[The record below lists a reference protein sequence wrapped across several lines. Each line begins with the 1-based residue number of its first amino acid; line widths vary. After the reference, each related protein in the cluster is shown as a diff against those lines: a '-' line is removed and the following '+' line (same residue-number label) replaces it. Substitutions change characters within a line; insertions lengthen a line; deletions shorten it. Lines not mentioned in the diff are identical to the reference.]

1 MSKILVVGSSNTDM
15 VVKSDRIPKPGETV
29 LGGEFFSFP
38 GGKGANQAVAA
49 ARLGGEVTFLAKVGN
64 DNLGIAAVEE
74 LRKEGIDVSRII
86 TASDIHSG
94 IALILVDQK
103 GENSISV
110 AYGANRRF
118 SQLDILENQDLI
130 RNAEVILVQLE
141 IPLEAVETV
150 VELAQRFGKPVI
162 LNPAPA
168 QFLSD
173 ELISKIFMLTPNE
186 TEAELLTGI
195 PVRDLASAEQA
206 ARALHKK
213 GAKGVI
219 ITLGAAGAFLLTKDI
234 AELIPSS
241 KVVAVDTT
249 AAGDTFN
256 GALAVAL
263 VEGMEIRDAVRF
275 ANRAAAISVT
285 RMGAQSSLPFRGEL
299 DSN

>member
-29 LGGEFFSFP
+29 LGGEFFTFS

-49 ARLGGEVTFLAKVGN
+49 ARLGGEVTFLAKVGE
-64 DNLGIAAVEE
+64 DNLGIAAMEG

-94 IALILVDQK
+94 IALILVNQK

-110 AYGANRRF
+110 ASGANMRF
-118 SQLDILENQDLI
+118 SQSDILENQDLVC
-130 RNAEVILVQLE
+130 NADVILVQLE
-141 IPLEAVETV
+141 IPIEAVQAL
-150 VELAQRFGKPVI
+150 VELAQRFGKKVI

-173 ELISKIFMLTPNE
+173 ELISKLFLLTPNE

-195 PVRDLASAEQA
+195 PVTDLVSAEKA
-206 ARALHKK
+206 ARTLLEK
-213 GAKGVI
+213 GTKAVI
-219 ITLGAAGAFLLTKDI
+219 ITLGATGAFLLTKEV
-234 AELIPSS
+234 AELIPS
-241 KVVAVDTT
+241 VQVEAVDTT

-263 VEGMEIRDAVRF
+263 VEGMELREAVRF

-285 RMGAQSSLPFRGEL
+285 RMGAQSSLPYRSEL
-299 DSN
+299 IGD